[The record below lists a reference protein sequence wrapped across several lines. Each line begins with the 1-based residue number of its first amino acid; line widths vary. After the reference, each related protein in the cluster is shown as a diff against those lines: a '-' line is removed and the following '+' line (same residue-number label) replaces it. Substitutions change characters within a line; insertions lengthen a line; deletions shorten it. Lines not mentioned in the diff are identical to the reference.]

1 MASSRSSY
9 WSTPLTILDGVATRV
24 NSSSNGRIQ
33 DNALNDIT
41 SLQWQYAS
49 EYKITN
55 TLDAL
60 RVQITPY
67 LQWIMY
73 IGLSIAVILIIYNG
87 FLMVTDGLHGS
98 GNFEATKKRL
108 KNIALGV
115 WLLTGF
121 YVIITLILAIVSY
134 ILQ

>member
-9 WSTPLTILDGVATRV
+9 WNTPLTILDGVAARV
-24 NSSSNGRIQ
+24 NSSENGRIQ

-108 KNIALGV
+108 INIALGV